1 VLLWCSVAFRCHL
14 KEHVTCWLITYGF
27 A

>member
-1 VLLWCSVAFRCHL
+1 VLLWCSVAFRWHL